1 MKNPDVRARVDKAI
15 AERSRRTGAN
25 ADRVVRELARL
36 AFVDPTQIID
46 FSTGK
51 LLPDIAEDDRAALA
65 GVRVKKLEAGE
76 EREVKLTDK
85 VKALELLGKHLGVF
99 EKGANSDALDKL
111 DQILEGINRA
121 ATQP

>member
-1 MKNPDVRARVDKAI
+1 MKNPDVRACVDKAI

-111 DQILEGINRA
+111 DQILEGISRA